1 MAFTLVQAG
10 TKLYSVNADGGHA
23 ELTLPTGITLS
34 DQRVPR
40 FARFK
45 RYAILVNTPSRPII
59 VATDGTV
66 YPLSLLPPANALVLS
81 NQNGGHLTGTYNS
94 KYTFRILDAS
104 GNVVTESD
112 YSPLSNDFTV
122 TDDFLLA
129 TNVAVSGDSITDRR
143 TYRTA
148 TNGTEY
154 FSWYTLDGNVNTSFA
169 DDTPDASL
177 GILSAPVLGSAPDLT
192 LIVEWHGRLWGVD
205 RSVIDNVRWTES
217 GTAYA
222 WSALNTLPI
231 QHIGQDSYGITAF
244 IPRRNALGVGRATGL
259 YQITGNSLA
268 NIKADTVKEEI
279 GVLTQESVVVYRDQA
294 YFLWRDGV
302 YRWDDNGVVCVSDLG
317 GVRSWFAT
325 DQYFNRAMFA
335 RAFATYDVE
344 DGMYTLFLASK
355 GSNTIDRWVK
365 MDFDS
370 NVWWGPHKTD
380 AFRPTSAFL
389 VRGANGHP
397 FDMIGSSNGI
407 LSLQTTDKND
417 WDAVPIDMEI
427 IGRDHDG
434 KLPDLEKVWLQMS
447 INGKVQPKGI
457 VKVTPATGDP
467 DSVVEG
473 DPMEWDMSV
482 GRQRLDRLGF
492 GQVARLKFNHKTLNE
507 DVLIYGYEIPYVV
520 RGRR

>member
-10 TKLYSVNADGGHA
+10 TNLYAVNTDGGYA
-23 ELTLPTGITLS
+23 QLTLPTGITLS

-45 RYAILVNTPSRPII
+45 RFAILVNTPSRPIL
-59 VATDGTV
+59 VGTDGTC
-66 YPLSLLPPANALVLS
+66 YPLTPNPPGSALVLS
-81 NQNGGHLTGTYNS
+81 NTDGGHLTGTYSS
-94 KYTFRILDAS
+94 KYTFRILDS
-104 GNVVTESD
+104 LGNVVTESD
-112 YSPLSNDFTV
+112 YSPLSNDFAV
-122 TDDFLLA
+122 TDDFLAA
-129 TNVAVSGDSITDRR
+129 TNVNVSSESITDRQL
-143 TYRTA
+143 YRNA
-148 TNGTEY
+148 TNGTDY
-154 FSWYTLDGNVNTSFA
+154 FTWIVLDGNVNTSLV
-169 DDTPDASL
+169 DDTADAAL
-177 GILSAPVLGSAPDLT
+177 GLFANPARGSAPDLT
-192 LIVEWHGRLWGVD
+192 LIAEWHGRMWGVD
-205 RSVIDNVRWTES
+205 RSEIDNVRWTEA

-231 QHIGQDSYGITAF
+231 QHVGQDSYGITAF

-259 YQITGNSLA
+259 YQITGTTTA

-279 GVLTQESVVVYRDQA
+279 GVLTQESVIVYRDQA

-344 DGMYTLFLASK
+344 DGMYTLFLASA
-355 GSNTIDRWVK
+355 GSNVIDRWVK

-380 AFRPTSAFL
+380 AFQPTSAFL
-389 VRGANGHP
+389 VRGSNGHP
-397 FDMIGSSNGI
+397 FDMIGSSTGI
-407 LSLQTTDKND
+407 LSLQTATKND
-417 WDAVPIDMEI
+417 WDVVPIDMEV

-447 INGKVQPKGI
+447 INGKQQPSGI
-457 VKVTPATGDP
+457 VNVTPATGDA
-467 DSVVEG
+467 DSVTESS
-473 DPMEWDMSV
+473 PMEWDMTR

-507 DVLIYGYEIPYVV
+507 DVLIYGYEIPFVV